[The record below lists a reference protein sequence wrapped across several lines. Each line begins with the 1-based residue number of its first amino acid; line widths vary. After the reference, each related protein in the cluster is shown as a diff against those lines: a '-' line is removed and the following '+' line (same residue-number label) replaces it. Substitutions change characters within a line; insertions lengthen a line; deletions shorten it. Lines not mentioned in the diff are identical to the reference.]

1 MHRSSKGFI
10 IDASFIKLS
19 TEKVGS
25 FFIANHR
32 QDGYKVKDKKFFKKY
47 KK

>member
-25 FFIANHR
+25 FFN
-32 QDGYKVKDKKFFKKY
+32 VKFKAVCY
-47 KK
+47 YEDFSINR